1 VSDRPILRN
10 SLLRR
15 VPRERTRKFRV
26 AVVFGGRSGE
36 HDVSCSSAAS
46 ILSHLDRDRYEAL
59 AVRITPEGEWVL
71 GEQTPGAPARNT
83 QRGPTSRPT
92 SVGIGEALVVLR
104 EADVVFPALHGPYG
118 EDGTIQSMLEFEGIP
133 YVGNGVLAS
142 SAGMDKDVT
151 KKLLAAAG
159 LRVAAGVM
167 LRGDQSTVS
176 EADKQRLGLPVYVKP
191 ARAGSSLGV
200 SKVDSWDRL
209 DAALAVAREQDP
221 KVVVEEAVGGREIDL
236 GLLQYPDGR
245 VEAGPALEI
254 VVGAEHE
261 FFDFAAK
268 YGDTSDV
275 FKIPAD
281 LAPEVRADLADR
293 AVRAFDALECSGLLR
308 VDFFVPETGEPVLNE
323 VNTFPGFT
331 AMSQYPRMW
340 AAAGLGYGALLD
352 VMIETALQK
361 TRRPLPV
368 DHAIVAPP
376 NPA

>member
-1 VSDRPILRN
+1 MADRRI
-10 SLLRR
+10 
-15 VPRERTRKFRV
+15 RV

-46 ILSHLDRDRYEAL
+46 IVTHLDRERYEVL
-59 AVRITPEGEWVL
+59 AVRIAPDGEWII
-71 GEQTPGAPARNT
+71 GEDVPGTASGSGSSSGTAGP
-83 QRGPTSRPT
+83 GPTGRSAAA
-92 SVGIGEALVVLR
+92 GMGEALVALR

-118 EDGTIQSMLEFEGIP
+118 EDGTIQAMLEFEGIP

-151 KKLLAAAG
+151 KKLLRAAG
-159 LRVAAGVM
+159 LRVARGVM
-167 LRGDQSTVS
+167 LRGDQSTIA

-200 SKVDSWDRL
+200 SKVDSWDQL
-209 DAALAVAREQDP
+209 DAALSLAREQDP
-221 KVVVEEAVGGREIDL
+221 KVVIEEAIGGREIDL

-245 VEAGPALEI
+245 VEVGPALEI
-254 VVGAEHE
+254 FVGAGHE

-281 LAPEVRADLADR
+281 LDPGLKADLADR
-293 AVRAFDALECSGLLR
+293 AVRAFHALECRGLLR

-352 VMIETALQK
+352 VMIDTALQQ
-361 TRRPLPV
+361 TPAR
-368 DHAIVAPP
+368 APSIMQ
-376 NPA
+376 

>member
-1 VSDRPILRN
+1 
-10 SLLRR
+10 
-15 VPRERTRKFRV
+15 V
-26 AVVFGGRSGE
+26 A
-36 HDVSCSSAAS
+36 
-46 ILSHLDRDRYEAL
+46 
-59 AVRITPEGEWVL
+59 
-71 GEQTPGAPARNT
+71 
-83 QRGPTSRPT
+83 
-92 SVGIGEALVVLR
+92 LR

-118 EDGTIQSMLEFEGIP
+118 EDGTIQAMLEFEGIP

-151 KKLLAAAG
+151 KKLLRAAG
-159 LRVAAGVM
+159 LRVARGVM
-167 LRGDQSTVS
+167 LRGDQSTIA

-200 SKVDSWDRL
+200 SKVDSWDQL
-209 DAALAVAREQDP
+209 DAALSLAREQDP
-221 KVVVEEAVGGREIDL
+221 KVVIEEAIGGREIDL

-245 VEAGPALEI
+245 VEVGPALEI
-254 VVGAEHE
+254 FVGAGHE

-281 LAPEVRADLADR
+281 LDPGLKADLADR
-293 AVRAFDALECSGLLR
+293 AVRAFHALECRGLLR

-340 AAAGLGYGALLD
+340 AAASLGYGALLD
-352 VMIETALQK
+352 VMIDTALQQ
-361 TRRPLPV
+361 TPAR
-368 DHAIVAPP
+368 APSIMQ
-376 NPA
+376 